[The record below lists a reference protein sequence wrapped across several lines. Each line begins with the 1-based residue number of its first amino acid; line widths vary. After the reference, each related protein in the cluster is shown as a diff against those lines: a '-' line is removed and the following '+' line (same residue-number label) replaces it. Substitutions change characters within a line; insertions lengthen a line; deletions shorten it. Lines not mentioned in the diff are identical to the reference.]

1 MGRLKPSTPEHAL
14 SLYKT
19 LAQRGGTGHTHHHD
33 SFAAHAAVFA
43 IKSCSSSPQSSLLVP
58 QLHAHLIKTNLL
70 SHVYVATALL
80 HAYSLA
86 SLPHARLL
94 FDEIPNRNVVTANTM
109 ITCFARHDDLSAA
122 RSLFNAMPERD
133 VASWSAIIGGY
144 MARTCRTQ
152 GLALFRE
159 MMEGG
164 QVMPDQLMLVTVLAG
179 CANTGSFTLLGK
191 SIHAYC
197 EKHGMEINVQLGTS
211 LIDMYMKSGCLM
223 SAFKVFERMPERNV
237 MHWTAMICGLAFN
250 GHGNDALAFFR
261 EMRQARVKPNEITF
275 TGVLNAC
282 CHAGLVEEGQKYF
295 CSMVEEFSL
304 DPGIHHYGCMVE
316 LFAKVGR
323 LEDAYDVIQSMKVE
337 PNIIVWTSLL
347 AACKK
352 HGKFEVAEKV
362 IDKVLAMVVP
372 DEDGGIYTL
381 ISDLYAMVG
390 RWSDAERVRMLMDE
404 NNVKKNRGSSFI

>member
-1 MGRLKPSTPEHAL
+1 MGRLKPSSPEHAL

-19 LAQRGGTGHTHHHD
+19 LAQRGGAGHTHHHD

-43 IKSCSSSPQSSLLVP
+43 IKSFSSSPQSSLLVP
-58 QLHAHLIKTNLL
+58 QLHSHLIKTNLL

-179 CANTGSFTLLGK
+179 CANTGSFTLLENLFMLTVR
-191 SIHAYC
+191 S
-197 EKHGMEINVQLGTS
+197 M
-211 LIDMYMKSGCLM
+211 
-223 SAFKVFERMPERNV
+223 VFERMPERNV

-261 EMRQARVKPNEITF
+261 EMRQARVIPNEITF

-304 DPGIHHYGCMVE
+304 EPGIHHYGCMVE

-323 LEDAYDVIQSMKVE
+323 LEEAYGVIQSMKVE

-362 IDKVLAMVVP
+362 IDKVLAMVDP

-381 ISDLYAMVG
+381 ISDLYAIVG

-404 NNVKKNRGSSFI
+404 NNVRKNRGSSFI